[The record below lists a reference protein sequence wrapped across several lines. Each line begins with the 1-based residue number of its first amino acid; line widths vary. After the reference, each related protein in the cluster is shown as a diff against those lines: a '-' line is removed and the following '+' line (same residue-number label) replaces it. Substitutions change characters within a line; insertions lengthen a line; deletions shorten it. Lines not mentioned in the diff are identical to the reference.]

1 MLRWA
6 IITGASAGL
15 GVEFAKLCARDG
27 FSLVLV
33 ARRKERLEALA
44 NELKSAHPEIRVEV
58 IKQDLTESGAAHR
71 LHEQVMALTHDIDI
85 LINNAGFGAAGAFP
99 KPELSKQTEMID
111 LNVRTL
117 VELTGLFLP
126 RMLTRKMGRILN
138 VGSLAGFQPGPYMS
152 VYYATKAFV
161 NSFSEALHEELRD
174 SGVTCTVLAPGPV
187 KTEFG
192 NVAGVESFRLF
203 KRQQALSAEEVAECG
218 YKAMR
223 LGLDMAIPGMQYK
236 MMPQLLRLVPRSLV
250 RKTAGWFNRS
260 VQ

>member
-6 IITGASAGL
+6 VVTGASAGL
-15 GVEFAKLCARDG
+15 GVEFCKLCAADG
-27 FSLVLV
+27 FSLILV
-33 ARRKERLEALA
+33 ARRKERLEELA
-44 NELKSAHPEIRVEV
+44 AELKAKHSEIKIEV
-58 IKQDLTESGAAHR
+58 IPQDLSQEGASHQ
-71 LHEQVMALTHDIDI
+71 LHEKVMAITHDIDI
-85 LINNAGFGAAGAFP
+85 LINNAGFGAAGGFP
-99 KPELSKQTEMID
+99 KPELTKQTEMID
-111 LNVRTL
+111 VNVRTL

-161 NSFSEALHEELRD
+161 NSFSEALHEELD
-174 SGVTCTVLAPGPV
+174 DTGVTCTVLAPGPV

-192 NVAGVESFRLF
+192 KVAGVESFRLF
-203 KRQQALSAEEVAECG
+203 KRQHSLSASEAAECG

-223 LGLDMAIPGMQYK
+223 AGAAIAIPGVGYK
-236 MMPQLLRLVPRSLV
+236 MMPQLLRLAPRSLV